1 MHNSVKTSLPEK
13 NEVNETS
20 AGNPSR
26 LSVAITKE
34 GLKGALAPGFWD
46 LLDDC
51 AMFWKIADLQLFKE
65 CSAFLES
72 LKPTKATLI
81 MSLDFA
87 LTQGHIAVE
96 NKERL

>member
-1 MHNSVKTSLPEK
+1 MHNSVKTSLPEI
-13 NEVNETS
+13 S

-26 LSVAITKE
+26 LSVAITNE

-51 AMFWKIADLQLFKE
+51 AMFRKIADLQLFKE
-65 CSAFLES
+65 CSAFLEG

-81 MSLDFA
+81 MHLDFA

-96 NKERL
+96 KKERL